1 MAKRGRTAPWAALPV
16 ATVTARGAQ
25 RLRRL
30 NPWCYR
36 QDVLRPPDGAEP
48 GAVVLV
54 ADPQGNPV
62 GQAFWATRSPLALR
76 LLTRSLPSEERIDEA
91 FFQRRIHASMVRRA
105 VLGSRDALRL
115 VHGESDLLP
124 GLFVDRYGAGL
135 VVQTLSEGADARKEL
150 FSRILVELTGATHVV
165 CRDDASGRD
174 WEGLRREVRISL
186 GQPPARFSF
195 HEGSNRYEVDLLED
209 MKTGSFLDQV
219 DNHLRAG
226 ELGRGEA
233 LDCFSYH
240 GGFALALATGCESVL
255 AVEQDER
262 AARRAEANARAN
274 GRHNVTVQTSNVFD
288 VLHEFDRAGRKFDTV
303 VLDPP
308 GLAKRKEGLQV
319 ALRAYKELNLRALRC
334 LRPEGLL
341 VTCSCSGRVTR
352 EAFEEMMLSAAH
364 DARRVVQILERRGAG
379 LDHPVLGT
387 LPESE
392 YLKAWFLRVL

>member
-1 MAKRGRTAPWAALPV
+1 VKTARRADLAV
-16 ATVTARGAQ
+16 ATVTAHGAQ

-36 QDVLRPPDGAEP
+36 TDVARPPEGAAP

-54 ADPQGNPV
+54 EDAQGNPV

-76 LLTRSLPSEERIDEA
+76 LLTRSSPSDEHVGDA
-91 FFQRRIHASMVRRA
+91 FFQRRIEASIARRSA
-105 VLGSRDALRL
+105 FGGRDALRL

-124 GLFVDRYGAGL
+124 GLFVDRYAEGL
-135 VVQTLSEGADARKEL
+135 AVQTLSEGADARKAR
-150 FSRILVELTGATHVV
+150 FAAMLVELTGATHVV

-174 WEGLRREVRISL
+174 WEGLPREVRML
-186 GQPPARFSF
+186 HGEPPARFAF
-195 HEGSNRYEVDLLED
+195 QQGANRYEVDLLEG

-240 GGFALALATGCESVL
+240 GGFALALAARCDSVM
-255 AVEQDER
+255 AVEQDAQA
-262 AARRAEANARAN
+262 AARARAN
-274 GRHNVTVQTSNVFD
+274 ALANRRDNVIVQNANAFD
-288 VLHEFDRAGRKFDTV
+288 VLHELDRSGKRFDTI

-308 GLAKRKEGLQV
+308 GLVKRKEGLQT

-334 LRPEGLL
+334 LRADGLL
-341 VTCSCSGRVTR
+341 VTCSCSGKLTR
-352 EAFEEMMLSAAH
+352 EAFEQMVLSAAQ
-364 DARRVVQILERRGAG
+364 DARRSVQILERRGAG
-379 LDHPVLGT
+379 MDHPVLGA
-387 LPESE
+387 LPESD
-392 YLKAWFLRVL
+392 YLKAWFVRAL